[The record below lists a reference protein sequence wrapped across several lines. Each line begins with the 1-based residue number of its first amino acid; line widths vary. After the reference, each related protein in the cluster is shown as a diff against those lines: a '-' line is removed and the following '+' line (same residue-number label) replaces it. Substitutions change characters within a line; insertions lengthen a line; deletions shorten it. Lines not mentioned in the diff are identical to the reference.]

1 MAKIQK
7 ISKDYD
13 FPPIQTMSKGFL
25 LEQNEKLRQENNE
38 LKEQLKNK
46 DLDFDMSI

>member
-13 FPPIQTMSKGFL
+13 FPLIQTMSKGFL